1 MNSNTPYFPAVTARA
16 KMADL
21 LTEHNNLISLL
32 PRLGVSLGFG
42 EKTVAQ
48 VCAADGISLPLFLL
62 IGNVYTLDDYLPSI
76 DELQQCPIEEIVRYL
91 TNSHKEYLDYKFPH
105 IEQHLKEVSSD
116 WNEKYKRLIINF
128 FYDYKN
134 EVVEHFKYEEEMIF
148 PFVSDLVNKNPVKK
162 NRPRRS
168 AFDKQHTN
176 IEDKLRDFTNLL
188 IKYIPADVS
197 QRERVNMLEDICLL
211 SEDIEKHALIE
222 EKILFPYIHLL
233 QDHEDK

>member
-1 MNSNTPYFPAVTARA
+1 MKNIDSKIPVVSARK

-21 LTEHNNLISLL
+21 LTERNNLISLL

-48 VCAADGISLPLFLL
+48 VCADDKISLPLFLL
-62 IGNVYTLDDYLPSI
+62 ISNVYTVDDYLPSI
-76 DELQQCPIEEIVRYL
+76 EELRQCPIEEIVVYL
-91 TNSHKEYLDYKFPH
+91 TNSHKEYLEYKFPH
-105 IEQHLKEVSSD
+105 IEDHLKEVVAD
-116 WNEKYKRLIINF
+116 WSEKYKRLITNF
-128 FYDYKN
+128 FFDYKN
-134 EVVEHFKYEEEMIF
+134 EVVDHFKYEEEVVF
-148 PFVSDLVNKNPVKK
+148 PFVKELFQKKSPKK

-197 QRERVNMLEDICLL
+197 QRERIDMLEDICSL
-211 SEDIEKHALIE
+211 SDDIEKHALIE
-222 EKILFPYIHLL
+222 EKILFPYINLL
-233 QDHEDK
+233 EDESK